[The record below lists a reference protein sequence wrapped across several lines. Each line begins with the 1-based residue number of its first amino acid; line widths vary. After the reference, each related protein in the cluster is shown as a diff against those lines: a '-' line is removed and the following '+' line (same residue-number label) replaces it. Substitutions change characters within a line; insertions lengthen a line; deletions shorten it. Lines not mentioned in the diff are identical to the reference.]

1 MGKKLEIRKDGL
13 FFGGEPFYLASG
25 DMHYFRFF
33 KEGWKRRLQL
43 MKDFG
48 LTTLQTYVPW
58 NLHEPERG
66 EFHFEDN
73 LDLGAFL
80 QLCDE
85 IGLKVLLRPGVYMC
99 SEWDFGGLPHW
110 LQQIPNMCLRS
121 CDAEFL
127 ECAKTYYTR
136 LAKEFIPYL
145 STNGGPIIAVA
156 VENEYGSFGDDTEYI
171 RWTGDLMQELGVDVP
186 LFTANAH
193 EGFKLYNGL
202 RKEYWT
208 GIDVHNLNDKMA
220 EAIRKYQPDK
230 PIYVAEFWAGRGI
243 QQGGYFARQMPQEVA
258 EHYKGILDMG
268 AYVNFYMFCGGT
280 NYGFMNG
287 ALEGKYNCG
296 VLNMDNIYIPFGTSY
311 DVDAPVTE
319 YGEPTEKYF
328 LCKQILRD
336 YMESHG
342 FEFTGSNEMSPTIK
356 VPTQA
361 IDEIELTQSADV
373 LSQAENLCTK
383 HCKYGSPLTMD
394 ALGQDYGF
402 VLYTTYVNHT
412 DDIKRMLVLDGLHD
426 RALVYGNG
434 EYLGCHMRDRKGEP
448 ITFFVPPQG
457 MQLDILVENM
467 GRVNYGNA
475 MHTDK
480 KGICKF
486 VKLELLGENGEL
498 LAYNYSIKMGFE
510 NYSLPMKNPDVAV
523 FDNGAKVNRPALF
536 KGMFKATPGVDTF
549 VDMTKLH
556 KGNVWI
562 NGFNLGRY
570 WEIGPQET
578 LYVPGELLRE
588 ENTIHVLELHNTENT
603 CKVSF
608 PDAPKLDGIDKD
620 DFFSRRI
627 ASGKCEQNN

>member
-1 MGKKLEIRKDGL
+1 MSYKLEIRKDGL
-13 FFGGEPFYLASG
+13 FLDDKPFYLASG

-33 KEGWKRRLQL
+33 KEGWRRRLQL

-58 NLHEPERG
+58 NLHEPQHG

-80 QLCDE
+80 EMCDE
-85 IGLKVLLRPGVYMC
+85 IGLKVLLRPGVYIC
-99 SEWDFGGLPHW
+99 SEWDFGGMPHW
-110 LQQIPNMCLRS
+110 LQAIPNMCLRS
-121 CDAEFL
+121 CDEAFL

-156 VENEYGSFGDDTEYI
+156 VENEYGSFGDDADYI
-171 RWTGDLMQELGVDVP
+171 RWTGDLMKELGVDVP

-193 EGFKLYNGL
+193 EGFKLYNGT
-202 RKEYWT
+202 RKEYWA
-208 GIDVHNLNDKMA
+208 GIDIHNLNDEMA
-220 EAIRKYQPDK
+220 KPIREYQPDK

-243 QQGGYFARQMPQEVA
+243 QQGGYFARQTPQTVA
-258 EHYKGILDMG
+258 EHYKEILDLG

-287 ALEGKYNCG
+287 ALVGKYNCG
-296 VLNMDNIYIPFGTSY
+296 VANMENIYIPFGTSY

-328 LCKQILRD
+328 MCKQILRD
-336 YMESHG
+336 YMESNG
-342 FEFTGSNEMSPTIK
+342 FEFGGSDETKLTNK
-356 VPTQA
+356 VPTQK
-361 IDEIELTQSADV
+361 ISDITLTQSADV

-383 HCKYGSPLTMD
+383 KCTTGKPLTMD

-402 VLYTTYVNHT
+402 VLYTTKINYT
-412 DDIKRMLVLDGLHD
+412 DDIKRMLVIEGLHD
-426 RALVYGNG
+426 RAMVYGNG
-434 EYLGCHMRDRKGEP
+434 EYLGTYMRDRDNEP
-448 ITFFVPPQG
+448 ITFVVPKQG
-457 MQLDILVENM
+457 MKLDILVENM
-467 GRVNYGNA
+467 GRANYGNA
-475 MHTDK
+475 MHSDK
-480 KGICKF
+480 KGICNF
-486 VKLELLGENGEL
+486 VKLELLSDKGEF
-498 LAYNYSIKMGFE
+498 LAYNYTIKMGWE
-510 NYSLPMKNPDVAV
+510 NYSLPMNNPDAV
-523 FDNGAKVNRPALF
+523 TFNNGAQKGRPAIF
-536 KGMFKATPGVDTF
+536 KGEFKATPGVDTF
-549 VDMTKLH
+549 VYMKGLH

-588 ENTIHVLELHNTENT
+588 NNTIHVLELHNTENT
-603 CKVSF
+603 CEVSF
-608 PDAPKLDGIDKD
+608 LDEPRLDGINKEE
-620 DFFSRRI
+620 FFSSRI